1 MTTLIHKIQQYS
13 IFPTTCP
20 RVIHIIH
27 NIHNND
33 HLLLTHFSFNFYY
46 AIIGTGRKYAGYT
59 KITFRRTSAFTMGS
73 LTLTTKADYGYTS
86 VSNIFIKNF
95 IPGANGEF
103 VKGYLYLLHLIS
115 TGNTNISVSLLA
127 DTFNQTEADIM
138 RALRYWDKLDVI
150 SLTFAGTNDSLSNVT
165 INDLSGY
172 DINGMGGRGINS
184 GSMASDTLSDKAVSA
199 GGNAASDNLMSSS
212 VSLTDKDNF
221 NGAAASMKHHVEPSS
236 MQYSAEKISELS
248 ADENFS
254 MLLYVIES
262 YLGRPLSIKETNAI
276 VYFYDS
282 LDFSIELI
290 DYLFEYCVEHN
301 KKSINYIEKVAL
313 AWADKDIHTVTE
325 AKEEV
330 SNHTDSVYQIM
341 KAFGISNRDP
351 GQHER
356 AMISKWADTYCFD
369 TDIIIEACNR
379 TIKAIHQPSF
389 EYADTILSK
398 WKNANVTTM
407 EDIRKDD
414 AAYAASNSS
423 KTKYQNTA
431 KSGNSRFNNFQQRD
445 KRSDDWYNS
454 LLGNNS

>member
-1 MTTLIHKIQQYS
+1 
-13 IFPTTCP
+13 
-20 RVIHIIH
+20 
-27 NIHNND
+27 
-33 HLLLTHFSFNFYY
+33 
-46 AIIGTGRKYAGYT
+46 
-59 KITFRRTSAFTMGS
+59 MGN
-73 LTLTTKADYGYTS
+73 LTLTTKNNYGYTAI
-86 VSNIFIKNF
+86 SNIFISSF
-95 IPGANGEF
+95 VPEANGEF
-103 VKGYLYLLHLIS
+103 VKVYLYLLHLIS
-115 TGNTNISVSLLA
+115 TGNSNISISLLA

-138 RALRYWDKLDVI
+138 RALRYWDKLNVI
-150 SLTFAGTNDSLSNVT
+150 SLTFAGNNDSLSNIT
-165 INDLSGY
+165 INDFSS
-172 DINGMGGRGINS
+172 DNS
-184 GSMASDTLSDKAVSA
+184 
-199 GGNAASDNLMSSS
+199 AASTTKADFNNTTFPETAKLASS
-212 VSLTDKDNF
+212 
-221 NGAAASMKHHVEPSS
+221 AAIAPTVPAAPSYNISEDPKHVEPSS
-236 MQYSAEKISELS
+236 MQYSAEKISELNS
-248 ADENFS
+248 DENFS

-313 AWADKDIHTVTE
+313 AWADKGIHTVTE

-398 WKNANVTTM
+398 WKSSNITTM
-407 EDIRKDD
+407 ADIKKDD
-414 AAYAASNSS
+414 AAYAASSNS
-423 KTKYQNTA
+423 KTRYQSSA
-431 KSGNSRFNNFQQRD
+431 KTGSTKFNNFQQRD
-445 KRSDDWYNS
+445 KKSDDWYNS
-454 LLGNNS
+454 LLSNNN

>member
-1 MTTLIHKIQQYS
+1 
-13 IFPTTCP
+13 
-20 RVIHIIH
+20 
-27 NIHNND
+27 
-33 HLLLTHFSFNFYY
+33 
-46 AIIGTGRKYAGYT
+46 
-59 KITFRRTSAFTMGS
+59 MGN
-73 LTLTTKADYGYTS
+73 LTLTTKNNYGYTAI
-86 VSNIFIKNF
+86 SNIFISSF
-95 IPGANGEF
+95 VPEANGEF
-103 VKGYLYLLHLIS
+103 VKVYLYLLHLIS
-115 TGNTNISVSLLA
+115 TGNSNISISLLA

-138 RALRYWDKLDVI
+138 RALRYWDKLNVI
-150 SLTFAGTNDSLSNVT
+150 SLTFAGNNDSLSNIT
-165 INDLSGY
+165 INDFSS
-172 DINGMGGRGINS
+172 DNS
-184 GSMASDTLSDKAVSA
+184 
-199 GGNAASDNLMSSS
+199 AASTTKADFNNTTFPETANLASS
-212 VSLTDKDNF
+212 
-221 NGAAASMKHHVEPSS
+221 AAIAPTVPDAPSYNISEGPKHVEPSS
-236 MQYSAEKISELS
+236 MQYSSEKISELNS
-248 ADENFS
+248 DENFS

-313 AWADKDIHTVTE
+313 AWADKGIHTVTE

-398 WKNANVTTM
+398 WKSSNITTM
-407 EDIRKDD
+407 ADIKKDD
-414 AAYAASNSS
+414 AAYAASSNS
-423 KTKYQNTA
+423 KTRYQSSA
-431 KSGNSRFNNFQQRD
+431 KTGSTKFNNFQQRD
-445 KRSDDWYNS
+445 KKSDDWYNS
-454 LLGNNS
+454 LLSNNN

>member
-1 MTTLIHKIQQYS
+1 
-13 IFPTTCP
+13 
-20 RVIHIIH
+20 
-27 NIHNND
+27 
-33 HLLLTHFSFNFYY
+33 
-46 AIIGTGRKYAGYT
+46 
-59 KITFRRTSAFTMGS
+59 MGN
-73 LTLTTKADYGYTS
+73 LTLTTKNNYGYTAI
-86 VSNIFIKNF
+86 SNIFISSF
-95 IPGANGEF
+95 VPEANGEF
-103 VKGYLYLLHLIS
+103 VKVYLYLLHLIS
-115 TGNTNISVSLLA
+115 TGNSNISISLLA

-138 RALRYWDKLDVI
+138 RALRYWDKLNVI
-150 SLTFAGTNDSLSNVT
+150 SLTFAGNNDSLSNIT
-165 INDLSGY
+165 INDF
-172 DINGMGGRGINS
+172 NS
-184 GSMASDTLSDKAVSA
+184 DNS
-199 GGNAASDNLMSSS
+199 AASTTKADFNNPTFPETSKLASS
-212 VSLTDKDNF
+212 
-221 NGAAASMKHHVEPSS
+221 AAIAPTVPDAPSYNISEGPKHVEPSS
-236 MQYSAEKISELS
+236 MQYSAEKISELNS
-248 ADENFS
+248 DENFS

-313 AWADKDIHTVTE
+313 AWADKGIHTVTE

-398 WKNANVTTM
+398 WKSSNITTM
-407 EDIRKDD
+407 ADIKKDD
-414 AAYAASNSS
+414 AAYAASSNS
-423 KTKYQNTA
+423 KTRYQSSA
-431 KSGNSRFNNFQQRD
+431 KTGSTKFNNFQQRD
-445 KRSDDWYNS
+445 KKSDDWYNS
-454 LLGNNS
+454 LLSNNN

>member
-1 MTTLIHKIQQYS
+1 
-13 IFPTTCP
+13 
-20 RVIHIIH
+20 
-27 NIHNND
+27 
-33 HLLLTHFSFNFYY
+33 
-46 AIIGTGRKYAGYT
+46 
-59 KITFRRTSAFTMGS
+59 MGN
-73 LTLTTKADYGYTS
+73 LTLTTKNNYGYTAI
-86 VSNIFIKNF
+86 SNIFISSF
-95 IPGANGEF
+95 VPEANGEF
-103 VKGYLYLLHLIS
+103 VKVYLYLLHLIS
-115 TGNTNISVSLLA
+115 TGNSNISISLLA

-138 RALRYWDKLDVI
+138 RALRYWDKLNVI
-150 SLTFAGTNDSLSNVT
+150 SLTFAGNNDSLSNIT
-165 INDLSGY
+165 INDF
-172 DINGMGGRGINS
+172 NS
-184 GSMASDTLSDKAVSA
+184 DNS
-199 GGNAASDNLMSSS
+199 AASTTKADFNNTTFPETSKLASS
-212 VSLTDKDNF
+212 
-221 NGAAASMKHHVEPSS
+221 AAIAPTVPDAPSYNISEGPKHVEPSS
-236 MQYSAEKISELS
+236 MQYSAEKISELNS
-248 ADENFS
+248 DENFS

-313 AWADKDIHTVTE
+313 AWADKGIHTVTE

-398 WKNANVTTM
+398 WKSSNITTM
-407 EDIRKDD
+407 ADIKKDD
-414 AAYAASNSS
+414 AAYAASSNS
-423 KTKYQNTA
+423 KTRYQSSA
-431 KSGNSRFNNFQQRD
+431 KTGSTKFNNFQQRD
-445 KRSDDWYNS
+445 KKSDDWYNS
-454 LLGNNS
+454 LLSNNN